1 MSRSSKCRVP
11 VLAGRWMLLLSMVA
25 MLGCG
30 PVAEEDLIGTW
41 RVTDSSRELLPEEVR
56 GAAAALVLAADG
68 TFTVRELPTS
78 IPGDPSYRRAEL
90 LTGHGE
96 WSVIPLSGSNDLLDL
111 AFEYFESSEGYES
124 VSESGRSLTIR
135 RGFRSLHLVYT
146 FGDPDVVPH
155 IVYARSHGSVTPE
168 S

>member
-1 MSRSSKCRVP
+1 
-11 VLAGRWMLLLSMVA
+11 MLLLSMVA

-41 RVTDSSRELLPEEVR
+41 RVTDSSREYLPEEVR
-56 GAAAALVLAADG
+56 AATATVVLAANG
-68 TFTVRELPTS
+68 TFTVLELPTS
-78 IPGDPSYRRAEL
+78 VPGDPGSQRAEL

-96 WSVIPLSGSNDLLDL
+96 WSVLPLSGSNDLLDL

-124 VSESGRSLTIR
+124 VSQSGCSLTIR
-135 RGFRSLHLVYT
+135 RGFRSLDLAYA